1 MDRLILILSCAA
13 TNRSQA
19 VQCLTSA
26 SADLTVTMGYQVACT
41 IIHGLSSSRIGA
53 RRVLGSLSRD
63 LVTKLLQEESK

>member
-1 MDRLILILSCAA
+1 MPVILHNEVRC
-13 TNRSQA
+13 